1 MSLTLC
7 VLLWAHDGQ
16 AEALVAYED
25 RVLALL
31 PDHGGVVLQR
41 ARTAGTGDEPLEVQL
56 LRLESPAALDG
67 YLADPRRTALSGDRD
82 RAIAR
87 TQILTVDLV

>member
-7 VLLWAHDGQ
+7 VLLWAHEGQ
-16 AEALVAYED
+16 AEALVSYED
-25 RVLALL
+25 QVLALL
-31 PDHGGVVLQR
+31 PDHGGTVLQR
-41 ARTAGTGDEPLEVQL
+41 ARTAGTGDEPLEVHL
-56 LRLESPAALDG
+56 LRFPSPAAMDG
-67 YLADPRRTALSGDRD
+67 YLADARRTALSDGRD